1 MQTQIPSIERSSGQR
16 LTSAD
21 MAAPSAAKAPAQVAH
36 KVNPVAPVN
45 PTTPTQPTP
54 GVINNINPEVQAKAR
69 ASMDAE
75 MMNTRQPDPLRGG
88 GQVDN
93 SQRDWTERKP
103 APEKVVQEVPKE
115 SLSKMLLEH
124 IHSIWAASAKVV
136 DIWYMNN
143 QGQNQD
149 PNQVKALAQS
159 RNQDPSAVPGVLAK
173 SAMSYTPNRVEK
185 NEASSASSRPDTQ
198 P

>member
-1 MQTQIPSIERSSGQR
+1 
-16 LTSAD
+16 
-21 MAAPSAAKAPAQVAH
+21 
-36 KVNPVAPVN
+36 
-45 PTTPTQPTP
+45 
-54 GVINNINPEVQAKAR
+54 
-69 ASMDAE
+69 MDAE

-103 APEKVVQEVPKE
+103 APEKVPEVPKE
-115 SLSKMLLEH
+115 PISKMLLEH
-124 IHSIWAASAKVV
+124 IHALWAASAKAV

-143 QGQNQD
+143 QSQNQD

-159 RNQDPSAVPGVLAK
+159 RNQDPSAVPGLLAK
-173 SAMSYTPNRVEK
+173 SAMNYTPNRVEK
-185 NEASSASSRPDTQ
+185 ADSSSASTRPDTQ